1 MFRENF
7 KSPLHTDKRKEKNYH
22 SIGKTKSKRIILP
35 PLQDFSVENK
45 DYKLTKSL
53 FSKQNSLKQNRKSKE
68 NREDIFK
75 NFFSPQ
81 NNNKLILKEK
91 RYSRIGIENIYSIKS
106 KNKSNDNITPLEETI
121 FKRHSQRR
129 NKSHRKFSSKTEH
142 IFIDTEI
149 PNNDSLNQNFPLI
162 DINLFSLKEK
172 KNLNNKIKHKFQ
184 SDKKKLK
191 Y

>member
-22 SIGKTKSKRIILP
+22 SIGKIKAKRIILP
-35 PLQDFSVENK
+35 PLQVENK

-91 RYSRIGIENIYSIKS
+91 RYSRIGIENTYSIKT
-106 KNKSNDNITPLEETI
+106 KNKSILINSIYNIFFENKPIFPI
-121 FKRHSQRR
+121 FK
-129 NKSHRKFSSKTEH
+129 
-142 IFIDTEI
+142 
-149 PNNDSLNQNFPLI
+149 NNISEMNRPIVF
-162 DINLFSLKEK
+162 K
-172 KNLNNKIKHKFQ
+172 KNFFYKPIYF
-184 SDKKKLK
+184 
-191 Y
+191 